1 MSENISSEIS
11 QEQNKVRPDTKKGRE
26 SDQDI
31 VGDVVNLS
39 DPFPEDFAEL
49 FYEPKDIFGRPPPVE
64 PFRFNVPSYVVI
76 DSNSG
81 DIFVADQN
89 NRRMHRY
96 NSEGDFITM
105 WECDKFSGIVVDP
118 RDNSLL
124 VLIPGK
130 RKLSDMVKKEKKI
143 SQFDLHVEG
152 KKIVCY

>member
-1 MSENISSEIS
+1 MSVVALSFFSPASKCRKIY
-11 QEQNKVRPDTKKGRE
+11 RPRSHKSRTRYVQIRRKDD

-49 FYEPKDIFGRPPPVE
+49 FYEPKDIFSHPPPVE

-96 NSEGDFITM
+96 
-105 WECDKFSGIVVDP
+105 
-118 RDNSLL
+118 
-124 VLIPGK
+124 IPK
-130 RKLSDMVKKEKKI
+130 VILSQCVG
-143 SQFDLHVEG
+143 VR
-152 KKIVCY
+152 